1 MYYPIHKH
9 LHIDYFRLQLTKS
22 SSKTEIQT
30 QVLEIGNKI
39 KTWVVNRK
47 PELTKSL
54 EFTNRASDIVKQ
66 KTDIDLPLIVAKV
79 FVGVGN
85 MIVNSHDKVF
95 HLYCLLVI

>member
-1 MYYPIHKH
+1 MYHQIHKL
-9 LHIDYFRLQLTKS
+9 LHIDYFRLQLTES

-30 QVLEIGNKI
+30 QVLEMGNMI
-39 KTWVVNRK
+39 RTWVVNRK

-54 EFTNRASDIVKQ
+54 EFTNRAFNIVKQ
-66 KTDIDLPLIVAKV
+66 KTGIDLPLIVAKV

-85 MIVNSHDKVF
+85 MIVNSHDKVL

>member
-1 MYYPIHKH
+1 MYHPIHKL
-9 LHIDYFRLQLTKS
+9 LHIDYFRLQLSKS

-39 KTWVVNRK
+39 ETWVVNRK
-47 PELTKSL
+47 PELKKSL
-54 EFTNRASDIVKQ
+54 EFTNRASEIVKQ
-66 KTDIDLPLIVAKV
+66 KTGIDLPLIVANV

-95 HLYCLLVI
+95 HVLV